1 MGGLNCTVFAYGQ
14 TGTGKTY
21 TMCGDVTDQLPLPDE
36 AGIVPRVLHSLFAR
50 LDALPTSPGG
60 NAAETS
66 VKVSFIELYN
76 EELRDLLAAE
86 DNPKLKIVDGDAKRG
101 NSASVHGMEEKY
113 ISSFHSGIKHLR
125 QGGHKRQ
132 VAATKCNDLS
142 SRSHTVFTITV
153 HIKKT
158 TESGEEYL
166 TSGKLNLVDL
176 AGSENIKSSG
186 AENKR
191 AVEAGLINK
200 SLLTLGRVI
209 NALVDR
215 SPHIPYR
222 ESKLTRLLQDSLGGR
237 TKTCI
242 IATLSP
248 AKSNI
253 DETLSTLNYAF
264 RAKDI
269 RNMPQINPMTSK
281 KTHLRELTADIE
293 KLKSELVI
301 TRQKNGVFLTQENY
315 DEITNESE
323 SRRIQIK
330 EQSERLETIEH
341 NLRNKIAELHTVM
354 EAIKSLKEDNET
366 VRSNLE
372 SAKALL
378 EETEKLLDTTKQE
391 LLEETYVSQQHEK
404 TENKLAT
411 ISRNLI
417 TTLDHTT
424 ADISGLQKK
433 LRRRS
438 DLHSS
443 NKTNWFNSQKDVSQ
457 TTKLVEDRLHHF
469 EQNQQHL
476 VQQVQQRIGT
486 FFEEEKS
493 KYSQAKLLVAE
504 KSQVFEISYNQV
516 VQQASESKH
525 EMNKVLDEIKDLR
538 GDVKN
543 KVGEG
548 LKDLG
553 KAAENISAGIMT
565 ELDAFGAQLHTSYAG
580 LGRDFKFLF
589 EELTTEIQSQREQI
603 QLMQKQ
609 MSEANSKLSADT
621 RDSIQS
627 FEDLVEKENIARDQ
641 ENKDLI
647 AQIKGLVAAKAR
659 QQESRMQELAQLSTR
674 FQSSSTA
681 HSLVASTFAAGSEA
695 LVERSETFS
704 NHINKSKDIIKTR
717 FQTDFAVSTQHFN
730 ASFANFARLLMHTRR
745 NLRRSLALFMRK
757 PHVSLKSRYNTLI
770 LNYMRWT
777 TLCHAFKSRIIVLMK
792 HDPSHSHTSLLM

>member
-21 TMCGDVTDQLPLPDE
+21 TMCGDVTDQLPLPDA
-36 AGIVPRVLHSLFAR
+36 AGIVPRVLHSLFSR
-50 LDALPTSPGG
+50 LDALPTSP
-60 NAAETS
+60 NMAETS

-76 EELRDLLAAE
+76 EELRDLLATE
-86 DNPKLKIVDGDAKRG
+86 DNPKLKIVDGDGKRG

-125 QGGHKRQ
+125 QGGYKRQ

-281 KTHLRELTADIE
+281 KTHLKELTAEIE
-293 KLKSELVI
+293 KLKSELVV

-341 NLRNKIAELHTVM
+341 NLRNKIAELHSIM
-354 EAIKSLKEDNET
+354 EAIKSLKEDNEN
-366 VRSNLE
+366 VRTSLE
-372 SAKALL
+372 GAKILL
-378 EETEKLLDTTKQE
+378 DETEKLLETTKQE

-404 TENKLAT
+404 TENKLVVL
-411 ISRNLI
+411 SQNLVS
-417 TTLDHTT
+417 TLDNTT
-424 ADISGLQKK
+424 ADISGLHKK

-443 NKTNWFNSQKDVSQ
+443 NKTSWFNSQKDVSQ
-457 TTKLVEDRLHHF
+457 TTKLVEERLHHF

-476 VQQVQQRIGT
+476 VQQVQQRIGA
-486 FFEEEKS
+486 FFEEEKL
-493 KYSQAKLLVAE
+493 KHSQTKLHLAE
-504 KSQVFEISYNQV
+504 KSQEFEISYTQV
-516 VQQASESKH
+516 VQQASESKQ
-525 EMNKVLDEIKDLR
+525 ELNRVLEEIKDLR
-538 GDVKN
+538 GDVKS

-548 LKDLG
+548 LNDLS

-565 ELDAFGAQLHTSYAG
+565 ELDAFGAQLHTSYSG
-580 LGRDFKFLF
+580 LGRHFKFLF

-609 MSEANSKLSADT
+609 MTEANSKLLADT
-621 RDSIQS
+621 KDSIQS
-627 FEDLVEKENIARDQ
+627 FEDLVEKENITREQ
-641 ENKDLI
+641 ENKDLM
-647 AQIKGLVAAKAR
+647 AQIEGLMAAKAR
-659 QQESRMQELAQLSTR
+659 LQESRMQELAELSTR

-681 HSLVASTFAAGSEA
+681 HSLAASTFATGNDA
-695 LVERSETFS
+695 LIERSVSFS
-704 NHINKSKDIIKTR
+704 DQINTSKDNIKAK
-717 FQTDFAVSTQHFN
+717 FQTDFAVGNQ
-730 ASFANFARLLMHTRR
+730 SFDEFTANFPRLLMRTLR
-745 NLRRSLALFMRK
+745 NSRLFLVLYMKKQLASPK
-757 PHVSLKSRYNTLI
+757 NRYNISI
-770 LNYMRWT
+770 LNCTHWT
-777 TLCHAFKSRIIVLMK
+777 TL
-792 HDPSHSHTSLLM
+792 